1 MNKIHRIIDDFREQ
15 ALNRAEE
22 MTDDPD
28 DILGFEA
35 DFFEEMFGSFLVDNP
50 EHIKDVCAE
59 DIEDLLN
66 IDFDEFIDN
75 VVKSQQVSI

>member
-1 MNKIHRIIDDFREQ
+1 MNKLNRIIEDFRVQ

-28 DILGFEA
+28 DILGLEA

-50 EHIKDVCAE
+50 EFIKDVSADE
-59 DIEDLLN
+59 IEDLLN

-75 VVKSQQVSI
+75 VVKSQHVEI